1 LINPVVQSSG
11 LLDRREKAKSAER
24 QRGVILL
31 TGTLV
36 NTGAIVAGG
45 LIGVSVGKRLP
56 ARIKTIMVQALGLS
70 VVLVGIQM
78 ALAVTDLIVTIGCML
93 VGAITGELIRIE
105 YWIERL
111 GEWLKMRTSS
121 SSSTFA
127 EGFMTASVLYLTGAM
142 MIVGSIQDGTVGD
155 PTTLYVKSLL
165 DGVISIPL
173 ASSLGIGVAFSA
185 IAVFLVQ
192 GGVTLLAGH
201 LLFMQDPAVL
211 NAVTVTGGLLIVGI
225 GLNLLQVTKIPIGNF
240 LPAILYAII
249 WTIFM

>member
-1 LINPVVQSSG
+1 
-11 LLDRREKAKSAER
+11 
-24 QRGVILL
+24 L

-36 NTGAIVAGG
+36 NTGAIIAGG

-56 ARIKTIMVQALGLS
+56 ERIKTIMVQALGLS
-70 VVLVGIQM
+70 VILVGVQM

-111 GEWLKMRTSS
+111 GEWLRERTSS
-121 SSSTFA
+121 DSSTFA
-127 EGFMTASVLYLTGAM
+127 EGFMAASVLYLTGAM

-165 DGVISIPL
+165 DGVIAIPL

-185 IAVFLVQ
+185 LSVFVVQ
-192 GGVTLLAGH
+192 GSVTLLSSN
-201 LLFMQDPAVL
+201 LLFMQEPAVL
-211 NAVTVTGGLLIVGI
+211 TAVTATGGLLIIGI
-225 GLNLLQVTKIPIGNF
+225 GLNLLNVTKIPIGNF
-240 LPAILYAII
+240 LPAILYAIV
-249 WTIFM
+249 WAVFM

>member
-1 LINPVVQSSG
+1 M
-11 LLDRREKAKSAER
+11 
-24 QRGVILL
+24 

-45 LIGVSVGKRLP
+45 LIGVSIGKHLP
-56 ARIKTIMVQALGLS
+56 ERIKTIMVQALGLS

-93 VGAITGELIRIE
+93 AGAITGELIRIE

-111 GEWLKMRTSS
+111 GEWLKDRASS
-121 SSSTFA
+121 HSSTFA
-127 EGFMTASVLYLTGAM
+127 EGFMSASVLYLSGAM

-165 DGVISIPL
+165 DGVIAIPL
-173 ASSLGIGVAFSA
+173 ASSLGVGVVFSA
-185 IAVFLVQ
+185 LSVFVVQ
-192 GGVTLLAGH
+192 GSVTLLAAR

-225 GLNLLQVTKIPIGNF
+225 GLNLLRVTRIPIGNF
-240 LPAILYAII
+240 LPAILYAIV
-249 WTIFM
+249 WAVFV

>member
-1 LINPVVQSSG
+1 M
-11 LLDRREKAKSAER
+11 
-24 QRGVILL
+24 

-36 NTGAIVAGG
+36 NTGAIIAGG

-56 ARIKTIMVQALGLS
+56 ERIKTIMVQALGLS
-70 VVLVGIQM
+70 VILVGVQM

-111 GEWLKMRTSS
+111 GEWLRERTSS
-121 SSSTFA
+121 DSSTFA
-127 EGFMTASVLYLTGAM
+127 EGFMAASVLYLTGAM

-165 DGVISIPL
+165 DGVIAIPL

-185 IAVFLVQ
+185 LSVFVVQ
-192 GGVTLLAGH
+192 GSVTLLSSN
-201 LLFMQDPAVL
+201 LLFMQEPAVL
-211 NAVTVTGGLLIVGI
+211 TAVTATGGLLIIGI
-225 GLNLLQVTKIPIGNF
+225 GLNLLNVTKIPVGNF
-240 LPAILYAII
+240 LPAILYAIV
-249 WTIFM
+249 WAVFM